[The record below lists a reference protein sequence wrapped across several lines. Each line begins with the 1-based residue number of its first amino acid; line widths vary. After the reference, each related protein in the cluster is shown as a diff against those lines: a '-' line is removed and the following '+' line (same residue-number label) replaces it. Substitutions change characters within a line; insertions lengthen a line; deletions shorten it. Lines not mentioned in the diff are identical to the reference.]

1 MVSKEH
7 RTNQNPGGLSHSG
20 VLPSQGEAFAN
31 LGSLTSYFLFICSRE
46 IYLVRRLEGN
56 EYPWEYLVLIF
67 MMSQLKRLDEKGA
80 KASIFSLNPVEGQP
94 GWSLAHNGVL
104 CLTCH
109 CPSTSFRQCFLLA
122 AGTTVSLCSSHLS
135 PLKKTTSC
143 RNLPIISASSAL
155 GPCSNFCSPLWLC
168 ALLTCLFLRVNF
180 GLCLSCRPPVCHS
193 VLWLEKFP
201 CITHLV
207 PHQEKHIRQAF

>member
-1 MVSKEH
+1 MLGKLQHVLEAERRVPDGGCHVVSKEH

-143 RNLPIISASSAL
+143 RNLPIISLPPLPLAHAPTSAHL
-155 GPCSNFCSPLWLC
+155 SGFVLC
-168 ALLTCLFLRVNF
+168 
-180 GLCLSCRPPVCHS
+180 
-193 VLWLEKFP
+193 
-201 CITHLV
+201 
-207 PHQEKHIRQAF
+207 